1 MNRRPTVR
9 DVAFRAG
16 VSIKTVSRVVN
27 GSAGVSEE
35 VRLRV
40 TAAVDELH
48 YVPNSWARSL
58 KVGTGDTIG
67 VVIDTI
73 GDPFFAALM
82 SAVEDRALQAGL
94 NVVFGSTGFDAAREQ
109 RQVERMAMQ
118 QVRALLLA
126 PVTGDHSYF
135 APYRSSFPT
144 VLVDRGLE
152 TDGYDVVLVDDDGA
166 TRHAVQHLLRHGHR
180 RIAFLGADSR
190 FPTTMRRLAGYQN
203 AMAAAGIEPRPTW
216 APAGVA
222 ESQEVEAATRAL
234 LGGGVAGGGGAGG
247 GRGAAGG
254 AGGDDWVTALLAA
267 NTRAGIGAVRAL
279 HGLGR
284 TDVTMV
290 GFGDFP
296 LAGTLRPGVTVV
308 DQDPHRIGVTATER
322 LIARVDGTVT
332 GPGEELIVPT
342 ELLERGSGELA
353 PTTGAAR

>member
-27 GSAGVSEE
+27 GSAGVSDE

-234 LGGGVAGGGGAGG
+234 LGGG
-247 GRGAAGG
+247 AAG
-254 AGGDDWVTALLAA
+254 DDGVTALIAA

-279 HGLGR
+279 HSLGR
-284 TDVTMV
+284 TDVAMV

>member
-9 DVAFRAG
+9 DVASRAG

-27 GSAGVSEE
+27 GSASVSDK
-35 VRLRV
+35 VRRRV

-152 TDGYDVVLVDDDGA
+152 TDGYDVVLVDDEGA
-166 TRHAVQHLLRHGHR
+166 TRGAVQHLLGHGHR
-180 RIAFLGADSR
+180 RIAFLGADTR

-203 AMAAAGIEPRPTW
+203 AMAAAGIEPRPMW
-216 APAGVA
+216 APAGKA
-222 ESQEVEAATRAL
+222 ESKEVEAATRAL
-234 LGGGVAGGGGAGG
+234 LGGGAAAGSG
-247 GRGAAGG
+247 GAAGG
-254 AGGDDWVTALLAA
+254 DAGGDQVTALVAA
-267 NTRAGIGAVRAL
+267 NTRAGIGAVHAL
-279 HGLGR
+279 HSLGR
-284 TDVTMV
+284 TDVAMV

-322 LIARVDGTVT
+322 LIARVDGSVT

-342 ELLERGSGELA
+342 ELLTRGSGELA
-353 PTTGAAR
+353 PTTRADR

>member
-1 MNRRPTVR
+1 MARRPTVH
-9 DVAFRAG
+9 DVAARAG

-27 GSAGVSEE
+27 GSASVSDE
-35 VRLRV
+35 VRRRV
-40 TAAVDELH
+40 TAAVEELH

-73 GDPFFAALM
+73 GDPFFAALT

-94 NVVFGSTGFDAAREQ
+94 NVVFGSTGFDTAREQ

-135 APYRSSFPT
+135 APYRNSFPT
-144 VLVDRGLE
+144 VLVDRGFE
-152 TDGYDVVLVDDDGA
+152 TDGYDVVLVDDYGA
-166 TRHAVQHLLRHGHR
+166 TRDAVRHLVRHGHR
-180 RIAFLGADSR
+180 RIAFLGADTR
-190 FPTTMRRLAGYQN
+190 FPTTMQRLAGYRD
-203 AMAAAGIEPRPTW
+203 AMAAAGIGLRAAW
-216 APAGVA
+216 APAGKA
-222 ESQEVEAATRAL
+222 DSQEVEAATRAL
-234 LGGGVAGGGGAGG
+234 LGGGATGSDV
-247 GRGAAGG
+247 AAG
-254 AGGDDWVTALLAA
+254 DVEVTALLAA
-267 NTRAGIGAVRAL
+267 TTPAGIGAVHAL
-279 HGLGR
+279 HSLGR
-284 TDVTMV
+284 TDVAMV

-322 LIARVDGTVT
+322 LIARIDGTVT

-342 ELLERGSGELA
+342 ELLVRGSGELA
-353 PTTGAAR
+353 PTTRAIG